1 MPQEET
7 SNDERSDQ
15 DLTNTE
21 KWLSEFSK
29 CAYEAYSKIDS
40 ANDRTRTLTAPLTA
54 LGAGFIY
61 QISSFNYGNSIQD
74 TLFFYIPIGAGAIL
88 TIASIYTI
96 LWALILKSGTNVL
109 ASPEEYMKE
118 ITSWGDNAAGD
129 AERDITKKRIHA
141 ATLNHRRI
149 KQRSNLLWWGAIA
162 AIAALTLLICATP
175 QFVINQIS
183 YP

>member
-1 MPQEET
+1 MPHEVT
-7 SNDERSDQ
+7 SDNDGSDQ
-15 DLTNTE
+15 ELTNTE

-40 ANDRTRTLTAPLTA
+40 ANERTRTLTAPLTA

-61 QISSFNYGNSIQD
+61 QISSFNYGNSIQE
-74 TLFFYIPIGAGAIL
+74 TLFFYIPIGIGAIL

-118 ITSWGDNAAGD
+118 ITSWGDNAAAE
-129 AERDITKKRIHA
+129 AERDVTKKRIYA
-141 ATLNHRRI
+141 ATLNHLRI
-149 KQRSNLLWWGAIA
+149 KQRCNLLWWGAIA
-162 AIAALTLLICATP
+162 AIAALTLLISATP
-175 QFVINQIS
+175 YFVINQIS
-183 YP
+183 QP